1 MAAVTI
7 SVRRGFSHTSGVDQ
21 VCPGSSRST
30 RHTSSPVAASSAVR
44 NDCVVLSLRTY
55 RRPSCRA
62 GDDAVA
68 IACMV
73 LKVPRSRRQTSL
85 PSKSRAAASPMDPK
99 YT

>member
-1 MAAVTI
+1 MAEVTI
-7 SVRRGFSHTSGVDQ
+7 SVRRGFSHTRGVDQ

-30 RHTSSPVAASSAVR
+30 RHTSSPVAASSAAR

-55 RRPSCRA
+55 SRPSCSA

-68 IACMV
+68 IACIV
-73 LKVPRSRRQTSL
+73 LNVPTSRRQISL
-85 PSKSRAAASPMDPK
+85 PSKSRAATSPMGPK